1 MDGKSIT
8 LLLIEDNEDDALII
22 REALSQ
28 AKGGRFDLEWANQFS
43 TGLERLA
50 EGGIDVVLLD
60 LGLPDSG
67 GLDAL
72 GRVHATAPD
81 VPVLVLTGLEDET
94 LAVKA
99 VREGAQDYLFKGQ
112 VDGNLLART
121 LRYAI
126 KRQRMLSELGPRTQE
141 LQVSEM
147 RFRAIIEK
155 AADSIIIVDGNGIVH
170 FVNPAAESLF
180 GRRGEDLL
188 GEPFGFPVVARETT
202 ELTILRTGGDT
213 ATAEM
218 RVVET
223 IWEGERAYLAS
234 LRDITELVRLREE
247 LRAMSLL
254 DDLTGLYNRRGF
266 FTLAQQQLKLAD
278 RAQTGMLLLVAD
290 LDGLKGINDTL
301 GHHVGDLALIE
312 TAQVLKE
319 TFRES
324 DVVART
330 GGDEFAVL
338 AVEASGPSAE
348 ILTTRLQEHLEARN
362 AQEDRRYKLSL
373 SFGVARFDPEN
384 PSSIEALMRG
394 ADARMYEH
402 KQSKGDPKG
411 FRNL

>member
-1 MDGKSIT
+1 MRV
-8 LLLIEDNEDDALII
+8 LLIEDNEDDVLII
-22 REALSQ
+22 RETLAEVRS
-28 AKGGRFDLEWANQFS
+28 ASFDLECAGRLS

-50 EGGIDVVLLD
+50 AGGIDVVLLD
-60 LGLPDSG
+60 LGLPDSQ
-67 GLDAL
+67 GLETL
-72 GRVHATAPD
+72 GRVHAQAPEAPI
-81 VPVLVLTGLEDET
+81 VVLTGLKDET

-99 VREGAQDYLFKGQ
+99 VQEGAQDYLVKGL
-112 VDGNLLART
+112 VDGKLLARA

-126 KRQRMLSELGPRTQE
+126 ERQRLLASEVRLR
-141 LQVSEM
+141 M
-147 RFRAIIEK
+147 IIEEN
-155 AADSIIIVDGNGIVH
+155 ADAMIIVDRNGIAR
-170 FVNPAAESLF
+170 FANPAAEALL

-188 GEPFGFPVVARETT
+188 GEPFGFPVVAGETR
-202 ELTILRTGGDT
+202 ELTILRSGGDT
-213 ATAEM
+213 AIAEM

-234 LRDITELVRLREE
+234 LRNITELVRLREE

-301 GHHVGDLALIE
+301 GHQVGDRALIE

-324 DVVART
+324 DVVARI

-338 AVEASGPSAE
+338 AVEASGASAE
-348 ILTTRLQEHLEARN
+348 ILTTRLQENLEARN
-362 AQEDRRYKLSL
+362 AHNDRHYKLSL
-373 SFGVARFDPEN
+373 SVGVARFDPEN
-384 PSSIEALMRG
+384 PSSIEELMRS
-394 ADARMYEH
+394 ADRRMYEH
-402 KQSKGDPKG
+402 KQSRGRKYNNE
-411 FRNL
+411 F